1 MENNLNIVKSEFK
14 ELPNNIEA
22 EQSVIGSILVTNEI
36 FDEISTIISSIN
48 FYDPMHQKIYN
59 AIESLI
65 YKGMLANPIT
75 LKNYFEDEKD
85 DLDVPEYLVK
95 ITKFSTSIRQAI
107 EYSKII
113 YDMFVRRELIKISEQ
128 TIDNAKITDL
138 DSSGQNIIENSER
151 LLFDLAEKGSF
162 NSSLIKFDDAMK
174 QTIEMASAAYKN
186 EGGIVGVPTGL
197 RDLDDKLGGLHQS
210 DLIIIAG
217 RPSMGKTSLAT
228 NIAFNAAKHI
238 QDNQK
243 KSSVAFF
250 SLEMSSEQLSTRILS
265 EQARIGSN
273 DIRRGRISDEQFDQ
287 FLETSKNI
295 AELPLFIDET
305 PAISIAAMSNRARRI
320 KRLHGLDMIVVDY
333 IQLMRGTTYNKDG
346 RVQEISQITQGLKA
360 IAKELGVPVVALSQL
375 SRQVEQ
381 RDDHKPQL
389 ADLRES
395 GSIEQDADVVMFVY
409 REGYYLQR
417 KEPREATVEH
427 AEWQAKMNEVAHLAE
442 IIIGKQ
448 RHGPIGK
455 VTLEFEK
462 DLQNLKIL
470 KLIKF
475 KYKTLML
482 TSLYENTILKNPKFI
497 ILILFITLISF
508 GYYSKDFRLDASSET
523 LLIEDDPDLEYLREI
538 TNRYGS
544 KEFLVLTY
552 TPNEGMISN
561 TSINNLLS
569 LKYKI
574 QSLDWVHSVI
584 TLLDI
589 PLLNNTDAPLQERLK
604 GFKTLK
610 DEDVDKNRGF
620 KEILESPV
628 FRNFVISESGKT
640 SGIIV
645 NIKQNPILED
655 IENRSKKEI
664 DEHRDKIKK
673 QNHKNILEIRD
684 VIKSYDDVGKIYLGG
699 IPMIADDMMTFIKSD
714 IIVFGLG
721 VLLFIIAT
729 LWFVFKK

>member
-1 MENNLNIVKSEFK
+1 MENNLNVVKDKFY

-22 EQSVIGSILVTNEI
+22 EQSVIGSILVSNEI
-36 FDEISTIISSIN
+36 FDEINTIISNSN
-48 FYDPMHQKIYN
+48 FYDPMHQKIFN

-75 LKNYFEDEKD
+75 LKNYFENEKD
-85 DLDVPEYLVK
+85 DLNIPEYLVK

-128 TIDNAKITDL
+128 TIDNAKINDL
-138 DSSGQNIIENSER
+138 DVNGQNIIENSEK

-197 RDLDDKLGGLHQS
+197 RDLDNKLGGLHQS

-228 NIAFNAAKHI
+228 NIAFHAAKSI
-238 QDNQK
+238 QDNGK
-243 KSSVAFF
+243 KSSIAFF

-265 EQARIGSN
+265 EQASIGSN
-273 DIRRGRISDEQFDQ
+273 DIRRGRISDDQFDK

-333 IQLMRGTTYNKDG
+333 IQLMRGTTFNKDG

-360 IAKELGVPVVALSQL
+360 IAKELAVPVVALSQL

-455 VTLEFEK
+455 VTLEFEERFT
-462 DLQNLKIL
+462 
-470 KLIKF
+470 KF
-475 KYKTLML
+475 KDTQ
-482 TSLYENTILKNPKFI
+482 
-497 ILILFITLISF
+497 
-508 GYYSKDFRLDASSET
+508 
-523 LLIEDDPDLEYLREI
+523 
-538 TNRYGS
+538 
-544 KEFLVLTY
+544 
-552 TPNEGMISN
+552 
-561 TSINNLLS
+561 IN
-569 LKYKI
+569 
-574 QSLDWVHSVI
+574 
-584 TLLDI
+584 
-589 PLLNNTDAPLQERLK
+589 
-604 GFKTLK
+604 
-610 DEDVDKNRGF
+610 
-620 KEILESPV
+620 
-628 FRNFVISESGKT
+628 
-640 SGIIV
+640 
-645 NIKQNPILED
+645 
-655 IENRSKKEI
+655 
-664 DEHRDKIKK
+664 
-673 QNHKNILEIRD
+673 
-684 VIKSYDDVGKIYLGG
+684 
-699 IPMIADDMMTFIKSD
+699 
-714 IIVFGLG
+714 
-721 VLLFIIAT
+721 
-729 LWFVFKK
+729 

>member
-1 MENNLNIVKSEFK
+1 MENNLSIVKDKFK

-36 FDEISTIISSIN
+36 FDEISTIISSTN

-59 AIESLI
+59 AMESLI

-95 ITKFSTSIRQAI
+95 ITKFSTSVRQAI

-128 TIDNAKITDL
+128 TIDSAKINDL
-138 DSSGQNIIENSER
+138 DTSGQNIIESSER

-162 NSSLIKFDDAMK
+162 NSSLVKFDDAMK

-238 QDNQK
+238 QDSGK
-243 KSSVAFF
+243 KSSIAFF

-360 IAKELGVPVVALSQL
+360 IAKELGIPVLALSQL

-455 VTLEFEK
+455 VTLEFEERFT
-462 DLQNLKIL
+462 
-470 KLIKF
+470 KF
-475 KYKTLML
+475 KDTQ
-482 TSLYENTILKNPKFI
+482 
-497 ILILFITLISF
+497 
-508 GYYSKDFRLDASSET
+508 
-523 LLIEDDPDLEYLREI
+523 
-538 TNRYGS
+538 
-544 KEFLVLTY
+544 
-552 TPNEGMISN
+552 
-561 TSINNLLS
+561 IN
-569 LKYKI
+569 
-574 QSLDWVHSVI
+574 
-584 TLLDI
+584 
-589 PLLNNTDAPLQERLK
+589 
-604 GFKTLK
+604 
-610 DEDVDKNRGF
+610 
-620 KEILESPV
+620 
-628 FRNFVISESGKT
+628 
-640 SGIIV
+640 
-645 NIKQNPILED
+645 
-655 IENRSKKEI
+655 
-664 DEHRDKIKK
+664 
-673 QNHKNILEIRD
+673 
-684 VIKSYDDVGKIYLGG
+684 
-699 IPMIADDMMTFIKSD
+699 
-714 IIVFGLG
+714 
-721 VLLFIIAT
+721 
-729 LWFVFKK
+729 

>member
-1 MENNLNIVKSEFK
+1 MENNLSLIKDKFK

-36 FDEISTIISSIN
+36 FDEISTIISSN
-48 FYDPMHQKIYN
+48 KFYDPMHQKIFN
-59 AIESLI
+59 AIENLV

-85 DLDVPEYLVK
+85 ELNIPEYLVK
-95 ITKFSTSIRQAI
+95 ITKFSTSVRQAI

-128 TIDNAKITDL
+128 TIDSAKINDL
-138 DSSGQNIIENSER
+138 DTSGQNIIESSEK
-151 LLFDLAEKGSF
+151 LLYELAEKGSF
-162 NSSLIKFDDAMK
+162 NSSLVKFDDAMR

-238 QDNQK
+238 QDSGK
-243 KSSVAFF
+243 KSSIAFF

-320 KRLHGLDMIVVDY
+320 KRLEGLDMIVVDY
-333 IQLMRGTTYNKDG
+333 IQLMKGTTYNKDG

-455 VTLEFEK
+455 VTLEFEERFT
-462 DLQNLKIL
+462 
-470 KLIKF
+470 KF
-475 KYKTLML
+475 KDTQ
-482 TSLYENTILKNPKFI
+482 
-497 ILILFITLISF
+497 
-508 GYYSKDFRLDASSET
+508 
-523 LLIEDDPDLEYLREI
+523 
-538 TNRYGS
+538 
-544 KEFLVLTY
+544 
-552 TPNEGMISN
+552 
-561 TSINNLLS
+561 IN
-569 LKYKI
+569 
-574 QSLDWVHSVI
+574 
-584 TLLDI
+584 
-589 PLLNNTDAPLQERLK
+589 
-604 GFKTLK
+604 
-610 DEDVDKNRGF
+610 
-620 KEILESPV
+620 
-628 FRNFVISESGKT
+628 
-640 SGIIV
+640 
-645 NIKQNPILED
+645 
-655 IENRSKKEI
+655 
-664 DEHRDKIKK
+664 
-673 QNHKNILEIRD
+673 
-684 VIKSYDDVGKIYLGG
+684 
-699 IPMIADDMMTFIKSD
+699 
-714 IIVFGLG
+714 
-721 VLLFIIAT
+721 
-729 LWFVFKK
+729 